1 MKLLRCHIENFGVLS
16 GFDYEFESGL
26 TVICRE
32 NGFGKSTL
40 AAFLKAMFYGL
51 PRTGA
56 RTAAN
61 NERKRYEPWQGGKYG
76 GFLEFSH
83 GDTSYRV
90 TRYFGKTAAKDSFEI
105 YDLTNRTKETAFS
118 EKLGEELFGLDAESF
133 ARSTF
138 VPQLAAR
145 ELEATSSIRAKLTNL
160 VDDTN
165 DMNNFDTAMAALR
178 AYRSERKAYRGS
190 NGEIDRLAE
199 ELRALED
206 ERFRAEGK
214 RPELESVLREIDAQ
228 NAQQAEKTAEL
239 ALVRADIQK
248 VAGQRERQLKKERLY
263 ELRAQVKQQDETMQA
278 LREKYPDGLPA
289 AEEIR
294 RQRENV
300 ISLRQL
306 EKRQGTLVLSMEDR
320 QVIEEGAPLF
330 FDRVRVADDLDRLE
344 AGQREL
350 AALSIGNRA
359 VMPEEETEQLEKY
372 TRIFHIGLPDD
383 VEISEKQQDC
393 RRIAELCAV
402 RDAKQAQKNEKKRPG
417 SAKIAILALG
427 ALLLL
432 AGIGCLVAEKLS
444 LGIAAVVLGALS
456 LAAALLWKKPLQ
468 AEDGADEEM
477 RQVGQLQDGVTA
489 FLLQFYPDT
498 SRPDEQLVQLRLDKD
513 AYLRLREK
521 ESRMTKERQAQ
532 QVRIDALTRELH
544 AILARYRLTDSEQT
558 LLQAIRALR
567 ERASQYERVQEHAE
581 RLEAERQEMARQT
594 QADTDELAVFFA
606 KYRLSGQADEQ
617 LLEQA
622 EQDAHAFDAAGTAS
636 KEAKT
641 RLADFL
647 RENAELS
654 EAASQEESLDM
665 AALQEKEA
673 QTQRELDAQEALL
686 RQLRQRRD
694 ALRREVERISEISDK
709 LEELNETRKALQKQC
724 ALADLTMD
732 YLTRAKDTLAN
743 SYVGRVEQGFVRYA
757 DALLG
762 EKIGHVMLD
771 RELRLFIDEQGAARD
786 AASFSA
792 GTVDGVMLCMRLA
805 LVDALFQKEQPFLL
819 LDDPFVNLDDEATC
833 RALSMLRELAKQR
846 QVVYL
851 TCNTARI

>member
-1 MKLLRCHIENFGVLS
+1 MRLLRCHIENFGVLS

-83 GDTSYRV
+83 GVTSYRV

-118 EKLGEELFGLDAESF
+118 EKFGEELFGLDAESF

-145 ELEATSSIRAKLTNL
+145 ELETTSSMRAKLTNL

-199 ELRALED
+199 EIRALEE

-248 VAGQRERQLKKERLY
+248 AAGQRERQLKKERLY

-330 FDRVRVADDLDRLE
+330 SDRVRVADDLDRLE

-350 AALSIGNRA
+350 AVLSIGDRA

-372 TRIFHIGLPDD
+372 TRIFHFRLPDD
-383 VEISEKQQDC
+383 AEISEKQQDC
-393 RRIAELCAV
+393 RRIAELRAV

-581 RLEAERQEMARQT
+581 RLEAERQEMARQA
-594 QADTDELAVFFA
+594 QAHTDELAAFFA
-606 KYRLSGQADEQ
+606 KYRLSGQTDEQ
-617 LLEQA
+617 LIEQA

-665 AALQEKEA
+665 AALQEKET
-673 QTQRELDAQEALL
+673 QTQRELAAQEDAL
-686 RQLRQRRD
+686 RQLRQKRD
-694 ALRREVERISEISDK
+694 ALRHEVEKIPA
-709 LEELNETRKALQKQC
+709 LEDELAELGETRSAMQKQC
-724 ALADLTMD
+724 ELADLTMD

-771 RELRLFIDEQGAARD
+771 RELHLFIDEQGAARD

-819 LDDPFVNLDDEATC
+819 LDDPFVNLDDEATR
-833 RALSMLRELAKQR
+833 RALSMLREIAKKR

>member
-1 MKLLRCHIENFGVLS
+1 MRLLRCHIENFGVLS

-248 VAGQRERQLKKERLY
+248 AAGQRERQLKQKQLE
-263 ELRAQVKQQDETMQA
+263 ELRAQAEKQDEMLRA

-294 RQRENV
+294 RQRENI
-300 ISLRQL
+300 ISRRQL
-306 EKRQGTLVLSMEDR
+306 EKRRQTLAVSEEER
-320 QVIEEGAPLF
+320 QVIEEGTSLF
-330 FDRVRVADDLDRLE
+330 SDRARVADDLNRLE
-344 AGQREL
+344 AGQQEL
-350 AALSIGNRA
+350 AALSIENRA
-359 VMPEEETEQLEKY
+359 AMPDDEAEQLKRYAKIFY
-372 TRIFHIGLPDD
+372 TGLPDD
-383 VEISEKQQDC
+383 AELSEKQQDC

-417 SAKIAILALG
+417 SAKIAILALA

-477 RQVGQLQDGVTA
+477 QQIEQLQAGVTA
-489 FLLQFYPDT
+489 FLMQFCPDA

-521 ESRMTKERQAQ
+521 ESRLAKERQEQ
-532 QVRIDALTRELH
+532 QVQIDALTAEIR
-544 AILARYRLTDSEQT
+544 AILSRYGLADSEQT
-558 LLQAIRALR
+558 LSQAIRALR
-567 ERASQYERVQEHAE
+567 ERASQYAHVQERAQQ
-581 RLEAERQEMARQT
+581 LDAERQDAERQA
-594 QADTDELAVFFA
+594 QAHTDELAAFFET
-606 KYRLSGQADEQ
+606 YRLSGKSEEQ
-617 LLEQA
+617 LLAQA
-622 EQDAHAFDAAGTAS
+622 EDDSRAFAAAMTAF
-636 KEAKT
+636 ETERA
-641 RLADFL
+641 RLADYL
-647 RENAELS
+647 QENAEI
-654 EAASQEESLDM
+654 AADDSQEQTLSM

-724 ALADLTMD
+724 ELADLTMD

-771 RELRLFIDEQGAARD
+771 RELHLFIDEQGAARD

-805 LVDALFQKEQPFLL
+805 LVDALFRKEQPFLL

>member
-330 FDRVRVADDLDRLE
+330 SDRVRVADDLDRLE

-647 RENAELS
+647 RENEELS

>member
-1 MKLLRCHIENFGVLS
+1 MRLLRCHIENFGVLS

-76 GFLEFSH
+76 GFLEFSNQ
-83 GDTSYRV
+83 GTSYRV
-90 TRYFGKTAAKDSFEI
+90 TRYFGKTAAKDTFEL
-105 YDLTNRTKETAFS
+105 YDLTNRTKNSAFS
-118 EKLGEELFGLDAESF
+118 ERLGEELFGLDAESF

-145 ELEATSSIRAKLTNL
+145 ELEATSSMRAKLTNL

-228 NAQQAEKTAEL
+228 NAQKAEKTAEL

-248 VAGQRERQLKKERLY
+248 AAGQRERQLKKERLY

-320 QVIEEGAPLF
+320 QVIEEGTSLF
-330 FDRVRVADDLDRLE
+330 SDRARVADDLERLE
-344 AGQREL
+344 NGQREL
-350 AALSIGNRA
+350 AALSFGNRA
-359 VMPEEETEQLEKY
+359 VMPEEETEQLKKY
-372 TRIFHIGLPDD
+372 TRTFHLRLPDD
-383 VEISEKQQDC
+383 AELSEKQQDC

-402 RDAKQAQKNEKKRPG
+402 RDAKQAQKNEKKQPG

-427 ALLLL
+427 APLLL

-468 AEDGADEEM
+468 AEDGADEAA
-477 RQVGQLQDGVTA
+477 RQIRQLQDGVAA
-489 FLLQFYPDT
+489 FLLQFYPDA

-521 ESRMTKERQAQ
+521 ESRLAKERQAQ
-532 QVRIDALTRELH
+532 QVQIDALSAEIR
-544 AILARYRLTDSEQT
+544 AILSRYGLADSA
-558 LLQAIRALR
+558 QALSQAVRALR
-567 ERASQYERVQEHAE
+567 ERASQYEWVQEHAE
-581 RLEAERQEMARQT
+581 RLEAERQDAARQA
-594 QADTDELAVFFA
+594 QADTDELAAFFM

-636 KEAKT
+636 NKAKE

-665 AALQEKEA
+665 AALQEKET
-673 QTQRELDAQEALL
+673 QTQLELAAQEDAL

-694 ALRREVERISEISDK
+694 SLRREIEK
-709 LEELNETRKALQKQC
+709 LPALEDELAELDETRKALQKQC
-724 ALADLTMD
+724 ELADLTMD

-762 EKIGHVMLD
+762 EKIGHVMLY

-792 GTVDGVMLCMRLA
+792 GTLDGMMLCMRLA
-805 LVDALFQKEQPFLL
+805 LVDALFRKEQPFLL

>member
-1 MKLLRCHIENFGVLS
+1 MRLLRCHIEKFGVLS

-56 RTAAN
+56 RKASD

-76 GFLEFSH
+76 GFLEFFNQ
-83 GDTSYRV
+83 GTSYRV
-90 TRYFGKTAAKDSFEI
+90 TRYFGKTAAKDTFEL
-105 YDLTNRTKETAFS
+105 YDLTNRTKNSAFS
-118 EKLGEELFGLDAESF
+118 ERLGEELFGLDAESF

-248 VAGQRERQLKKERLY
+248 AAGQRERQLKKERLY

-330 FDRVRVADDLDRLE
+330 SDRVRVAVDLDRLE
-344 AGQREL
+344 AGQQEL
-350 AALSIGNRA
+350 AALSIENRA
-359 VMPEEETEQLEKY
+359 AMPDDEAEQLKRY
-372 TRIFHIGLPDD
+372 TKIFHIGLPDD
-383 VEISEKQQDC
+383 AELSEKQQDC

-402 RDAKQAQKNEKKRPG
+402 RDPTLGHNTDQPRPG

-477 RQVGQLQDGVTA
+477 QQIEQLQAGVTA
-489 FLLQFYPDT
+489 FLMQFCPDA

-581 RLEAERQEMARQT
+581 RLEAERQEMARQA
-594 QADTDELAVFFA
+594 QAHTDELAAFFA
-606 KYRLSGQADEQ
+606 KYRLSGQTDEQ
-617 LLEQA
+617 LIEQA

-665 AALQEKEA
+665 AALQEKET
-673 QTQRELDAQEALL
+673 QTQRELAAQEDAL
-686 RQLRQRRD
+686 RQLRQKRD
-694 ALRREVERISEISDK
+694 ALRHEVEKIPA
-709 LEELNETRKALQKQC
+709 LEDELAELGETRSAMQKQC
-724 ALADLTMD
+724 ELADLTMD

-771 RELRLFIDEQGAARD
+771 RELHLFIDEQGAARD

-819 LDDPFVNLDDEATC
+819 LDDPFVNLDDEATR
-833 RALSMLRELAKQR
+833 RALLLLREIAKTR

>member
-1 MKLLRCHIENFGVLS
+1 MRLLRCHIEKFGVLS

-56 RTAAN
+56 RKASD

-76 GFLEFSH
+76 GFLEFFNQ
-83 GDTSYRV
+83 GTSYRV
-90 TRYFGKTAAKDSFEI
+90 TRYFGKTAAKDTFEL
-105 YDLTNRTKETAFS
+105 YDLTNRTKNSAFS
-118 EKLGEELFGLDAESF
+118 ERLGEELFGLDAESF

-199 ELRALED
+199 EICALEE

-248 VAGQRERQLKKERLY
+248 AAGQRERQLKKERLY

-330 FDRVRVADDLDRLE
+330 SDRVRVAVDLDRLE
-344 AGQREL
+344 AGQQEL
-350 AALSIGNRA
+350 AALSIENRA
-359 VMPEEETEQLEKY
+359 AMPDDEAEQLKKY
-372 TRIFHIGLPDD
+372 TKIFHTGLPDGA
-383 VEISEKQQDC
+383 ELSEKQQAC

-417 SAKIAILALG
+417 SAKIAIQALG

-477 RQVGQLQDGVTA
+477 QQIEQLQAGVTA
-489 FLLQFYPDT
+489 FLMQFCPDA

-581 RLEAERQEMARQT
+581 RLEAERQEMARQA
-594 QADTDELAVFFA
+594 QAHTDELAAFFA
-606 KYRLSGQADEQ
+606 KYRLSGQTDEQ
-617 LLEQA
+617 LIEQA

-665 AALQEKEA
+665 AALQEKET
-673 QTQRELDAQEALL
+673 QTQRELAAQEDAL
-686 RQLRQRRD
+686 RQLRQKRD
-694 ALRREVERISEISDK
+694 ALRHEVEKIPA
-709 LEELNETRKALQKQC
+709 LEDELAELGETRSAMQKQC
-724 ALADLTMD
+724 ELADLTMD

-771 RELRLFIDEQGAARD
+771 RELHLFIDEQGAARD

-819 LDDPFVNLDDEATC
+819 LDDPFVNLDDEATR
-833 RALSMLRELAKQR
+833 RALSMLREIAKKR

>member
-1 MKLLRCHIENFGVLS
+1 MRLLRCHIENFGVLS

-145 ELEATSSIRAKLTNL
+145 ELEATSSMRAKLTNL

-248 VAGQRERQLKKERLY
+248 AAGQRERQLKKERLY

-289 AEEIR
+289 TEEIR

-330 FDRVRVADDLDRLE
+330 SDRVRVADDLDRLE

-372 TRIFHIGLPDD
+372 TRIFHFRLPDD
-383 VEISEKQQDC
+383 AEISEKQQDC

-489 FLLQFYPDT
+489 FLLQFYPDA

-532 QVRIDALTRELH
+532 QTRIDALTRELH

-665 AALQEKEA
+665 AALQEKET
-673 QTQRELDAQEALL
+673 QTQLELAAQEDAL

-694 ALRREVERISEISDK
+694 SLRREIEK
-709 LEELNETRKALQKQC
+709 LPALEDELAELDETRKALQKQC
-724 ALADLTMD
+724 ELADLTMD
-732 YLTRAKDTLAN
+732 YLTRAKDALAN
-743 SYVGRVEQGFVRYA
+743 GYVGHVEQGFVRYA

-792 GTVDGVMLCMRLA
+792 GTLDGMMLCMRLA

>member
-1 MKLLRCHIENFGVLS
+1 MRLLRCHIENFGVLS

-83 GDTSYRV
+83 GVTSYRV

-118 EKLGEELFGLDAESF
+118 ERLGEELFGLDAESF

-248 VAGQRERQLKKERLY
+248 AAGQRERQLKKERLY

-330 FDRVRVADDLDRLE
+330 SDRVRVAVDLDRLE
-344 AGQREL
+344 AGQQEL
-350 AALSIGNRA
+350 AALSIENRA
-359 VMPEEETEQLEKY
+359 AMPDDEAEQLKKY
-372 TRIFHIGLPDD
+372 TKIFHTGLPDGA
-383 VEISEKQQDC
+383 ELSEKQQAC

-417 SAKIAILALG
+417 SAKIAIQALG

-477 RQVGQLQDGVTA
+477 QQIEQLQAGVTA
-489 FLLQFYPDT
+489 FLMQFCPDA

-581 RLEAERQEMARQT
+581 RLEAERQEMARQA
-594 QADTDELAVFFA
+594 QAHTDELAAFFA
-606 KYRLSGQADEQ
+606 KYRLSGQTDEQ
-617 LLEQA
+617 LIEQA
-622 EQDAHAFDAAGTAS
+622 EQDAHAFDAAGSAS

-665 AALQEKEA
+665 AALQEKET
-673 QTQRELDAQEALL
+673 QTQRELAAQEDAL
-686 RQLRQRRD
+686 RQLRQKRD
-694 ALRREVERISEISDK
+694 ALRHEVEKIPA
-709 LEELNETRKALQKQC
+709 LEDELAELGETRSAMQKQC
-724 ALADLTMD
+724 ELADLTMD

-771 RELRLFIDEQGAARD
+771 RELHLFIDEQGAARD

-819 LDDPFVNLDDEATC
+819 LDDPFVNLDDEATR
-833 RALSMLRELAKQR
+833 RALSMLREIAKKR

>member
-1 MKLLRCHIENFGVLS
+1 MRLLRCHIENFGVLS

-248 VAGQRERQLKKERLY
+248 AAGQRERQLKKERLY

-330 FDRVRVADDLDRLE
+330 SDRARVADDLERLE

-372 TRIFHIGLPDD
+372 TREFHLRLPDD
-383 VEISEKQQDC
+383 AELSEKQQDC

-417 SAKIAILALG
+417 SAKIAILALA

-665 AALQEKEA
+665 AALQEKETQA
-673 QTQRELDAQEALL
+673 QLELAAQEDAL

-724 ALADLTMD
+724 ELADLTMD

-771 RELRLFIDEQGAARD
+771 RELHLFIDEQGAARD

-805 LVDALFQKEQPFLL
+805 LVDALFRKEQPFLL

>member
-1 MKLLRCHIENFGVLS
+1 MRLLRCHIENFGVLS

-248 VAGQRERQLKKERLY
+248 AAGQRERQLKKERLY
-263 ELRAQVKQQDETMQA
+263 ELRAQVKQQGETMQA

-300 ISLRQL
+300 ILLRQL

-320 QVIEEGAPLF
+320 QVIEEGTPLF
-330 FDRVRVADDLDRLE
+330 SDRVRVADDLDRLE

-383 VEISEKQQDC
+383 AELSEKQQDC

-477 RQVGQLQDGVTA
+477 QQIEQLQAGVTA

-521 ESRMTKERQAQ
+521 ESRMTKERQEQ
-532 QVRIDALTRELH
+532 QVQIDALTAEIR
-544 AILARYRLTDSEQT
+544 AILSRYGLADSA
-558 LLQAIRALR
+558 QALSQAVRALR
-567 ERASQYERVQEHAE
+567 ERASQYAHVQERAQQ
-581 RLEAERQEMARQT
+581 LDAERQDAERQA
-594 QADTDELAVFFA
+594 QADTDELAAFFM

-617 LLEQA
+617 LIEQA

-665 AALQEKEA
+665 AALQEKETL
-673 QTQRELDAQEALL
+673 TQRELAAQEDAL

-694 ALRREVERISEISDK
+694 SLRREIEK
-709 LEELNETRKALQKQC
+709 LPALEDELAELDETRKALQKQC
-724 ALADLTMD
+724 ELADLTMD

-851 TCNTARI
+851 TCNTART

>member
-1 MKLLRCHIENFGVLS
+1 MRLLRCHIENFGVLS

-83 GDTSYRV
+83 GVTSYRV

-248 VAGQRERQLKKERLY
+248 AAGQRERQLKKERLY

-320 QVIEEGAPLF
+320 QVIEEGTPLF
-330 FDRVRVADDLDRLE
+330 SDRVRVADDLDRLE

-350 AALSIGNRA
+350 AVLSIGDRA

-372 TRIFHIGLPDD
+372 TRIFHFRLPDD
-383 VEISEKQQDC
+383 AEISEKQQDC
-393 RRIAELCAV
+393 RRIAELRAV
-402 RDAKQAQKNEKKRPG
+402 REERQAQKKRPA
-417 SAKIAILALG
+417 SAKSVFLILG

-432 AGIGCLVAEKLS
+432 AGIGCLAAEKLL
-444 LGIAAVVLGALS
+444 LGIAAIVLGMLN
-456 LAAALLWKKPLQ
+456 LAAALLWRKPSG
-468 AEDGADEEM
+468 GADEEV
-477 RQVGQLQDGVTA
+477 RQIGQLQDGVAA
-489 FLLQFYPDT
+489 FLLQFYPDA
-498 SRPDEQLVQLRLDKD
+498 SRPDEQLVQLRLEKD

-521 ESRMTKERQAQ
+521 ESRMTKERQEQ
-532 QVRIDALTRELH
+532 QTRIDALTAEVR
-544 AILARYRLTDSEQT
+544 AILTRYGLADSEQT
-558 LLQAIRALR
+558 LSQAIRALR

-581 RLEAERQEMARQT
+581 RLEAERQDAERQA
-594 QADTDELAVFFA
+594 QAHTDELAAFFET
-606 KYRLSGQADEQ
+606 YRLSGKSEEQ
-617 LLEQA
+617 LLAQA
-622 EQDAHAFDAAGTAS
+622 EDDSRAFAAAMMAFETERA
-636 KEAKT
+636 
-641 RLADFL
+641 RLADYL
-647 RENAELS
+647 QENAEI
-654 EAASQEESLDM
+654 AADDSQEQTLSM

-673 QTQRELDAQEALL
+673 QTQRELDAQEDAL

-694 ALRREVERISEISDK
+694 SLRREIEK
-709 LEELNETRKALQKQC
+709 LPALEDELAELDETRKALQKQC
-724 ALADLTMD
+724 ELADLTMD

-771 RELRLFIDEQGAARD
+771 RELHLFIDEQGAARD

-805 LVDALFQKEQPFLL
+805 LVDALFRKEQPFLL
-819 LDDPFVNLDDEATC
+819 LDDPFVNLDDEATR
-833 RALSMLRELAKQR
+833 RALLLLREIAKTR

>member
-1 MKLLRCHIENFGVLS
+1 MRLLRCHIENFGVLS

-145 ELEATSSIRAKLTNL
+145 ELEATSSMRAKLTNL

-248 VAGQRERQLKKERLY
+248 AAGQRERQLKKERLY

-330 FDRVRVADDLDRLE
+330 SDRARVADDLERLE

-372 TRIFHIGLPDD
+372 TREFHLRLPDD
-383 VEISEKQQDC
+383 AEISEKQQDC

-417 SAKIAILALG
+417 SAKIAILALA

-665 AALQEKEA
+665 AALQEKET

-694 ALRREVERISEISDK
+694 ALRREVEKIPA
-709 LEELNETRKALQKQC
+709 LEDELAELGETRSALQKQC
-724 ALADLTMD
+724 ELADLTMD

-771 RELRLFIDEQGAARD
+771 RELHLFIDEQGAARD

-792 GTVDGVMLCMRLA
+792 GTVDGVMLCIRLA
-805 LVDALFQKEQPFLL
+805 LVDALFRKEQPFLL

>member
-1 MKLLRCHIENFGVLS
+1 MRLLRCHIENFGVLS
-16 GFDYEFESGL
+16 EFDYEFESGL

-56 RTAAN
+56 RKASD

-76 GFLEFSH
+76 GFLEFSNQ
-83 GDTSYRV
+83 GTSYRV
-90 TRYFGKTAAKDSFEI
+90 TRYFGKTAAKDTFEL
-105 YDLTNRTKETAFS
+105 YDLTNRTKNSAFS
-118 EKLGEELFGLDAESF
+118 ERLGEELFGLDAESF

-145 ELEATSSIRAKLTNL
+145 ELEATSSMRAKLTNL

-248 VAGQRERQLKKERLY
+248 AAGQRERQLKKERLY

-320 QVIEEGAPLF
+320 QVIEESAPLF
-330 FDRVRVADDLDRLE
+330 SDRVRVADDLDRLE

-372 TRIFHIGLPDD
+372 TRKFHLRLPDD
-383 VEISEKQQDC
+383 AEISEKQQDC
-393 RRIAELCAV
+393 RRIAELRAV
-402 RDAKQAQKNEKKRPG
+402 RDAKQTQKNEKKRPG

-489 FLLQFYPDT
+489 FLLQFYPDA

-532 QVRIDALTRELH
+532 QTRIDALTRELH

-581 RLEAERQEMARQT
+581 RLVAERQEMARQT

-665 AALQEKEA
+665 AALQEKET
-673 QTQRELDAQEALL
+673 QTQLELAAQEDAL

-694 ALRREVERISEISDK
+694 SLRREIEK
-709 LEELNETRKALQKQC
+709 LPALEDELAELDGTRKALQKQC

>member
-1 MKLLRCHIENFGVLS
+1 MRLLRCHIENFGVLS

-76 GFLEFSH
+76 GFLEFSNQ
-83 GDTSYRV
+83 GTSYRV

-248 VAGQRERQLKKERLY
+248 AAGQRERQLKKERLY

-330 FDRVRVADDLDRLE
+330 SDRVRVADDLDRLE

-359 VMPEEETEQLEKY
+359 VMPEEETEQLEEY

-383 VEISEKQQDC
+383 AEISEKQQDC

-636 KEAKT
+636 NKAKE

-665 AALQEKEA
+665 AALQEKET
-673 QTQRELDAQEALL
+673 QTQRELAAQEDAL
-686 RQLRQRRD
+686 RQLRQKRD
-694 ALRREVERISEISDK
+694 ALRHEVEKIPA
-709 LEELNETRKALQKQC
+709 LEDELAELGETRSAMQKQC
-724 ALADLTMD
+724 ELADLTMD

-771 RELRLFIDEQGAARD
+771 RELHLFIDEQGAARD

-805 LVDALFQKEQPFLL
+805 LVDALFRKEQPFLL
-819 LDDPFVNLDDEATC
+819 LDDPFVNLDDEATR
-833 RALSMLRELAKQR
+833 RALLLLREIAKKR

>member
-1 MKLLRCHIENFGVLS
+1 MRLLRCHIEKFGVLS

-56 RTAAN
+56 RKASD

-76 GFLEFSH
+76 GFLEFFNQ
-83 GDTSYRV
+83 GTSYRV
-90 TRYFGKTAAKDSFEI
+90 TRYFGKTAAKDTFEL
-105 YDLTNRTKETAFS
+105 YDLTNRTKNSAFS
-118 EKLGEELFGLDAESF
+118 ERLGEELFGLDAESF

-199 ELRALED
+199 EICALEE

-248 VAGQRERQLKKERLY
+248 AAGQRERQLKKERLY

-330 FDRVRVADDLDRLE
+330 SDRVRVADDLDRLE

-350 AALSIGNRA
+350 AALSIENRA
-359 VMPEEETEQLEKY
+359 AMPDDEAEQLKKY
-372 TRIFHIGLPDD
+372 TKIFHTGLPDGA
-383 VEISEKQQDC
+383 ELSEKQQAC

-417 SAKIAILALG
+417 SAKIAIQALG

-477 RQVGQLQDGVTA
+477 QQIEQLQAGVTA
-489 FLLQFYPDT
+489 FLMQFCPDA

-581 RLEAERQEMARQT
+581 RLEAERQEMARQA
-594 QADTDELAVFFA
+594 QAHTDELAAFFA
-606 KYRLSGQADEQ
+606 KYRLSGQTDEQ
-617 LLEQA
+617 LIEQA

-665 AALQEKEA
+665 AALQEKET
-673 QTQRELDAQEALL
+673 QTQRELAAQEDAL
-686 RQLRQRRD
+686 RQLRQKRD
-694 ALRREVERISEISDK
+694 ALRHEVEKIPA
-709 LEELNETRKALQKQC
+709 LEDELAELGETRSAMQKQC
-724 ALADLTMD
+724 ELADLTMD

-771 RELRLFIDEQGAARD
+771 RELHLFIDEQGAARD

-819 LDDPFVNLDDEATC
+819 LDDPFVNLDDEATR
-833 RALSMLRELAKQR
+833 RALSMLREIAKKR

>member
-1 MKLLRCHIENFGVLS
+1 MRLLRCHIEKFGVLS

-56 RTAAN
+56 RKASD

-76 GFLEFSH
+76 GFLEFFNQ
-83 GDTSYRV
+83 GTSYRV
-90 TRYFGKTAAKDSFEI
+90 TRYFGKTAAKDTFEL
-105 YDLTNRTKETAFS
+105 YDLTNRTKNSAFS
-118 EKLGEELFGLDAESF
+118 ERLGEELFGLDAESF

-199 ELRALED
+199 EICALEE

-248 VAGQRERQLKKERLY
+248 AAGQRERQLKKERLY

-330 FDRVRVADDLDRLE
+330 SDRVRVAVDLDRLE
-344 AGQREL
+344 AGQQEL
-350 AALSIGNRA
+350 AALSIENRA
-359 VMPEEETEQLEKY
+359 AMPDDEAEQLKKY
-372 TRIFHIGLPDD
+372 TKIFHTGLPDGA
-383 VEISEKQQDC
+383 ELSEKQQAC

-417 SAKIAILALG
+417 SAKIAIQALG

-477 RQVGQLQDGVTA
+477 QQIEQLQAGVTA
-489 FLLQFYPDT
+489 FLMQFCPDA

-581 RLEAERQEMARQT
+581 RLEAERQEMARQA
-594 QADTDELAVFFA
+594 QAHTDELAAFFA
-606 KYRLSGQADEQ
+606 KYRLSGQTDEQ
-617 LLEQA
+617 LIEQA

-665 AALQEKEA
+665 AALQEKET
-673 QTQRELDAQEALL
+673 QTQRELAAQEDAL
-686 RQLRQRRD
+686 RQLRQKRD
-694 ALRREVERISEISDK
+694 ALRHEVEKIPA
-709 LEELNETRKALQKQC
+709 LEDELAELGETRKALQKQC
-724 ALADLTMD
+724 ELADLTMD

-819 LDDPFVNLDDEATC
+819 LDDPFVNLDDEATR
-833 RALSMLRELAKQR
+833 RALLLLREIAKTR

>member
-1 MKLLRCHIENFGVLS
+1 MRLLRCHIENFGVLS

-76 GFLEFSH
+76 GFLEFSNQ
-83 GDTSYRV
+83 GTSYRV
-90 TRYFGKTAAKDSFEI
+90 TRYFGKTAAKDTFEL
-105 YDLTNRTKETAFS
+105 YDLTNRTKNSAFS
-118 EKLGEELFGLDAESF
+118 ERLGEELFGLDAESF

-248 VAGQRERQLKKERLY
+248 AAGQRERQLKKERLY

-330 FDRVRVADDLDRLE
+330 SDRVRVADDLNRLE

-372 TRIFHIGLPDD
+372 TRIFRFRLPDD
-383 VEISEKQQDC
+383 AEISEKQQDC
-393 RRIAELCAV
+393 RRIAELRAV

-456 LAAALLWKKPLQ
+456 LYAALLWKKPLQ

-477 RQVGQLQDGVTA
+477 RQIGQLQDGVTA
-489 FLLQFYPDT
+489 FLLQFYPDA

-521 ESRMTKERQAQ
+521 EERLAKERQAQ
-532 QVRIDALTRELH
+532 QVQIDALTAEIR
-544 AILARYRLTDSEQT
+544 AILSRYGLANSA
-558 LLQAIRALR
+558 QALSQAVRALR
-567 ERASQYERVQEHAE
+567 ERASQYAHVQERAQQ
-581 RLEAERQEMARQT
+581 LDAERQDAERQA
-594 QADTDELAVFFA
+594 QAHTDELAAFFA
-606 KYRLSGQADEQ
+606 KYRLSGQTDEQ
-617 LLEQA
+617 LIEQA
-622 EQDAHAFDAAGTAS
+622 EQDAHAFDVAGTAS

-665 AALQEKEA
+665 AALQEKET
-673 QTQRELDAQEALL
+673 QTQRELAAQEELL

-724 ALADLTMD
+724 ELADLTMD

-771 RELRLFIDEQGAARD
+771 RELHLFIDEQGAARD

-805 LVDALFQKEQPFLL
+805 LVDALFRKEQPFLL

>member
-248 VAGQRERQLKKERLY
+248 AAGQRERQLKKERLY

-320 QVIEEGAPLF
+320 QVIEEGTPLF
-330 FDRVRVADDLDRLE
+330 SDRVRVADDLDRLE

-383 VEISEKQQDC
+383 AELSEKQQDC
-393 RRIAELCAV
+393 RRIAELRAV
-402 RDAKQAQKNEKKRPG
+402 REERQAQKKRPA
-417 SAKIAILALG
+417 SAKSVLLILG

-456 LAAALLWKKPLQ
+456 LAAVLLWRKTSQ
-468 AEDGADEEM
+468 AADGADEAA
-477 RQVGQLQDGVTA
+477 RQIRQLQDGVAA
-489 FLLQFYPDT
+489 FLLQFYPDA

-521 ESRMTKERQAQ
+521 ESRLAKERQEQ
-532 QVRIDALTRELH
+532 QVQIDALTAEIR
-544 AILARYRLTDSEQT
+544 AILSRYGLADSA
-558 LLQAIRALR
+558 QALSQAVRALR
-567 ERASQYERVQEHAE
+567 ERASQYAHVQERAQQ
-581 RLEAERQEMARQT
+581 LDAERQDAERQA
-594 QADTDELAVFFA
+594 QAHTDELAAFFET
-606 KYRLSGQADEQ
+606 YRLSGKSEEQ
-617 LLEQA
+617 LLAQA
-622 EQDAHAFDAAGTAS
+622 EDDSRAFAAAMTAF
-636 KEAKT
+636 ETERA
-641 RLADFL
+641 RLADYL
-647 RENAELS
+647 QENAEI
-654 EAASQEESLDM
+654 AADDSQEQTLSM
-665 AALQEKEA
+665 AALQEKET
-673 QTQRELDAQEALL
+673 QTQLELAAQEAFL

-724 ALADLTMD
+724 ELADLTMD

-771 RELRLFIDEQGAARD
+771 RELHLFIDEQGAARD

-805 LVDALFQKEQPFLL
+805 LVDALFRKEQPFLL

>member
-83 GDTSYRV
+83 GVTSYRV

-118 EKLGEELFGLDAESF
+118 EKFGEELFGLDAESF

-145 ELEATSSIRAKLTNL
+145 ELEATSSMRAKLTNL

-248 VAGQRERQLKKERLY
+248 AAGQRERQLKKERLY

-330 FDRVRVADDLDRLE
+330 SDRVRVADDLDRLE

-359 VMPEEETEQLEKY
+359 VMPEEETEQLEEY

-383 VEISEKQQDC
+383 AEISEKQQDC

-636 KEAKT
+636 NKAKE

-665 AALQEKEA
+665 AALQEKET
-673 QTQRELDAQEALL
+673 QTQRELAAQEDAL
-686 RQLRQRRD
+686 RQLRQKRD
-694 ALRREVERISEISDK
+694 ALRHEVEKIPA
-709 LEELNETRKALQKQC
+709 LEDELAELGETRSAMQKQC
-724 ALADLTMD
+724 ELADLTMD

-743 SYVGRVEQGFVRYA
+743 SYVGHVEQGFVRYA

-805 LVDALFQKEQPFLL
+805 LVDALFRKEQPFLL
-819 LDDPFVNLDDEATC
+819 LDDPFVNLDDEATR
-833 RALSMLRELAKQR
+833 RALLLLREIAKKR

>member
-1 MKLLRCHIENFGVLS
+1 MRLLRCHIENFGVLS

-76 GFLEFSH
+76 GFLEFSNQ
-83 GDTSYRV
+83 GTSYRV
-90 TRYFGKTAAKDSFEI
+90 TRYFGKTAAKDLFEI

-145 ELEATSSIRAKLTNL
+145 ELEATSSMRAKLTNL

-190 NGEIDRLAE
+190 NGEIDRLTE
-199 ELRALED
+199 EIRTLEN

-228 NAQQAEKTAEL
+228 NAQQTEKTAEL

-248 VAGQRERQLKKERLY
+248 AAGQRERQLKKERLY

-330 FDRVRVADDLDRLE
+330 SDRVRVADDLDRLE

-372 TRIFHIGLPDD
+372 TRIFHFRLPDD
-383 VEISEKQQDC
+383 AELSEKQQDC

-402 RDAKQAQKNEKKRPG
+402 RDAKQAQKNEKKRP
-417 SAKIAILALG
+417 AILALG

-477 RQVGQLQDGVTA
+477 RQIGQLQDGVTA
-489 FLLQFYPDT
+489 FLLQFYPDA

-521 ESRMTKERQAQ
+521 EEHLAKERQEQ
-532 QVRIDALTRELH
+532 QVQIDALTAEIR
-544 AILARYRLTDSEQT
+544 AILTRYGLADSEQT
-558 LLQAIRALR
+558 LSQAIRALR
-567 ERASQYERVQEHAE
+567 ERASQYAHVQERAQQLDAE
-581 RLEAERQEMARQT
+581 QQDAERQA
-594 QADTDELAVFFA
+594 QAHTDELAAFFET
-606 KYRLSGQADEQ
+606 YRLSGKSEEQ
-617 LLEQA
+617 LLAQA
-622 EQDAHAFDAAGTAS
+622 EDDSRAFAAAMTAF
-636 KEAKT
+636 ETERA
-641 RLADFL
+641 RLADYL
-647 RENAELS
+647 QENAELS

-665 AALQEKEA
+665 AALQEKET
-673 QTQRELDAQEALL
+673 QTQLELAAQEDAL

-694 ALRREVERISEISDK
+694 SLRREIEK
-709 LEELNETRKALQKQC
+709 LPALEDELAELDETRKALQKQC
-724 ALADLTMD
+724 ELADLTMD

-771 RELRLFIDEQGAARD
+771 REIHLFIDEQGAARD

>member
-1 MKLLRCHIENFGVLS
+1 MRLLRCHIEKFGVLS

-56 RTAAN
+56 RKASD

-76 GFLEFSH
+76 GFLEFFNQ
-83 GDTSYRV
+83 GTSYRV
-90 TRYFGKTAAKDSFEI
+90 TRYFGKTAAKDTFEL
-105 YDLTNRTKETAFS
+105 YDLTNRTKNSAFS
-118 EKLGEELFGLDAESF
+118 ERLGEELFGLDAESF

-199 ELRALED
+199 EICALEE

-248 VAGQRERQLKKERLY
+248 AAGQRERQLKKERLY

-330 FDRVRVADDLDRLE
+330 SDRVRVAVDLDRLE
-344 AGQREL
+344 AGQQEL
-350 AALSIGNRA
+350 AALSIENRA
-359 VMPEEETEQLEKY
+359 AMPDDEAEQLKKY
-372 TRIFHIGLPDD
+372 TKIFHTGLPDGA
-383 VEISEKQQDC
+383 ELSEKQQAC
-393 RRIAELCAV
+393 RRIAELRAV

-477 RQVGQLQDGVTA
+477 QQIEQLQAGVTA
-489 FLLQFYPDT
+489 FLMQFCPDA

-581 RLEAERQEMARQT
+581 RLEAERQEMARQA
-594 QADTDELAVFFA
+594 QAHTDELAAFFA
-606 KYRLSGQADEQ
+606 KYRLSGQTDEQ
-617 LLEQA
+617 LIEQA

-665 AALQEKEA
+665 AALQEKET
-673 QTQRELDAQEALL
+673 QTQRELAAQEDAL

-694 ALRREVERISEISDK
+694 SLRREIEK
-709 LEELNETRKALQKQC
+709 LPALEDELAELDETRKALQKQC
-724 ALADLTMD
+724 ELANLTMD

-771 RELRLFIDEQGAARD
+771 RELHLFIDEQGAARD

-819 LDDPFVNLDDEATC
+819 RDDPFVNLDDEATR
-833 RALSMLRELAKQR
+833 RALSMLREIAKKR

>member
-1 MKLLRCHIENFGVLS
+1 MRLLRCHIENFGVLS

-83 GDTSYRV
+83 GVTSYRV

-118 EKLGEELFGLDAESF
+118 ERLGEELFGLDAESF

-248 VAGQRERQLKKERLY
+248 AAGQRERQLKKERLY

-320 QVIEEGAPLF
+320 QVIEEGTPLF
-330 FDRVRVADDLDRLE
+330 SDRVRVADDLDRLE

-350 AALSIGNRA
+350 AVLSIGDRA

-372 TRIFHIGLPDD
+372 TRIFHFRLPDD
-383 VEISEKQQDC
+383 AEISEKQQDC
-393 RRIAELCAV
+393 RRIAELRAV
-402 RDAKQAQKNEKKRPG
+402 REERQAQKKRPA
-417 SAKIAILALG
+417 SAKSVFLILG

-432 AGIGCLVAEKLS
+432 AGIGCLAAEKLL
-444 LGIAAVVLGALS
+444 LGIAAIVLGMLN
-456 LAAALLWKKPLQ
+456 LAAALLWRKPSG
-468 AEDGADEEM
+468 GADEEV
-477 RQVGQLQDGVTA
+477 RQIGQLQDGVAA
-489 FLLQFYPDT
+489 FLLQFYPDA
-498 SRPDEQLVQLRLDKD
+498 SRPDEQLVQLRLEKD

-521 ESRMTKERQAQ
+521 ESRMTKERQEQ
-532 QVRIDALTRELH
+532 QTRIDALTAEVR
-544 AILARYRLTDSEQT
+544 AILTRYGLADSEQT
-558 LLQAIRALR
+558 LSQAIRALR

-581 RLEAERQEMARQT
+581 RLEAERQDAERQA
-594 QADTDELAVFFA
+594 QAHTDELAAFFET
-606 KYRLSGQADEQ
+606 YRLSGKSEEQ
-617 LLEQA
+617 LLAQA
-622 EQDAHAFDAAGTAS
+622 EDDSRAFAAAMMAFETERA
-636 KEAKT
+636 
-641 RLADFL
+641 RLADYL
-647 RENAELS
+647 QENAEI
-654 EAASQEESLDM
+654 AADDSQEQTLSM

-673 QTQRELDAQEALL
+673 QTQRELDAQEDAL

-694 ALRREVERISEISDK
+694 SLRREIEK
-709 LEELNETRKALQKQC
+709 LPALEDELAELDETRKALQKQC
-724 ALADLTMD
+724 ELADLTMD

-771 RELRLFIDEQGAARD
+771 RELHLFIDEQGAARD

-805 LVDALFQKEQPFLL
+805 LVDALFRKEQPFLL
-819 LDDPFVNLDDEATC
+819 LDDPFVNLDDEATR
-833 RALSMLRELAKQR
+833 RALLLLREIAKKR

>member
-1 MKLLRCHIENFGVLS
+1 MRLLRCHIEKFGVLS

-56 RTAAN
+56 RKASD

-76 GFLEFSH
+76 GFLEFFNQ
-83 GDTSYRV
+83 GTSYRV
-90 TRYFGKTAAKDSFEI
+90 TRYFGKTAAKDTFEL
-105 YDLTNRTKETAFS
+105 YDLTNRTKNSAFS
-118 EKLGEELFGLDAESF
+118 ERLGEELFGLDAESF

-199 ELRALED
+199 EICALEE

-248 VAGQRERQLKKERLY
+248 AAGQRERQLKKERLY

-330 FDRVRVADDLDRLE
+330 SDRVRVAVDLDRLE
-344 AGQREL
+344 AGQQEL
-350 AALSIGNRA
+350 AALSIENRA
-359 VMPEEETEQLEKY
+359 AMPDDEAEQLKKY
-372 TRIFHIGLPDD
+372 TKIFHTGLPDGA
-383 VEISEKQQDC
+383 ELSEKQQAC
-393 RRIAELCAV
+393 RRIAELRAV

-477 RQVGQLQDGVTA
+477 QQIEQLQAGVTA
-489 FLLQFYPDT
+489 FLMQFCPDA

-581 RLEAERQEMARQT
+581 RLEAERQEMARQA
-594 QADTDELAVFFA
+594 QAHTDELAAFFA
-606 KYRLSGQADEQ
+606 KYRLSGQTDEQ
-617 LLEQA
+617 LIEQA

-665 AALQEKEA
+665 AALQEKET
-673 QTQRELDAQEALL
+673 QTQRELAAQEDAL

-694 ALRREVERISEISDK
+694 SLRREIEK
-709 LEELNETRKALQKQC
+709 LPALEDELAELDETRKALQKQC
-724 ALADLTMD
+724 ELANLTMD

-771 RELRLFIDEQGAARD
+771 RDLHLFIDEQGAARD

>member
-1 MKLLRCHIENFGVLS
+1 MRLLRCHIENFGVLS

-83 GDTSYRV
+83 GVTSYRV

-248 VAGQRERQLKKERLY
+248 AAGQRERQLKKERLY

-320 QVIEEGAPLF
+320 QVIEEGTPLF
-330 FDRVRVADDLDRLE
+330 SDRVRVADDLDRLE

-350 AALSIGNRA
+350 AVLSIGDRA

-372 TRIFHIGLPDD
+372 TRIFHFRLPDD
-383 VEISEKQQDC
+383 AEISEKQQDC
-393 RRIAELCAV
+393 RRIAELRAV
-402 RDAKQAQKNEKKRPG
+402 REERQAQKKRPA
-417 SAKIAILALG
+417 SAKSVFLILG

-432 AGIGCLVAEKLS
+432 AGIGCLAAEKLL
-444 LGIAAVVLGALS
+444 LGIAAIVLGMLN
-456 LAAALLWKKPLQ
+456 LAAALLWRKPSG
-468 AEDGADEEM
+468 GADEEV
-477 RQVGQLQDGVTA
+477 RQIGQLQDGVAA
-489 FLLQFYPDT
+489 FLLQFYPDA
-498 SRPDEQLVQLRLDKD
+498 SRPDEQLVQLRLEKD

-521 ESRMTKERQAQ
+521 ESRMTKERQEQ
-532 QVRIDALTRELH
+532 QTRIDALTAEVR
-544 AILARYRLTDSEQT
+544 AILTRYGLADSEQT
-558 LLQAIRALR
+558 LSQAIRALR

-581 RLEAERQEMARQT
+581 RLEAERQDAERQA
-594 QADTDELAVFFA
+594 QAHTDELAAFFET
-606 KYRLSGQADEQ
+606 YRLSGKSEEQ
-617 LLEQA
+617 LLAQA
-622 EQDAHAFDAAGTAS
+622 EDDSRAFAAAMMAFETERA
-636 KEAKT
+636 
-641 RLADFL
+641 RLADYL
-647 RENAELS
+647 QENAEI
-654 EAASQEESLDM
+654 AADDSQEQTLSM

-673 QTQRELDAQEALL
+673 QTQRELDAQEDAL

-694 ALRREVERISEISDK
+694 SLRREIEK
-709 LEELNETRKALQKQC
+709 LPALEDELAELDETRKALQKQC
-724 ALADLTMD
+724 ELADLTMD

-771 RELRLFIDEQGAARD
+771 RELHLFIDEQGAARD

-805 LVDALFQKEQPFLL
+805 LVDALFRKEQPFLL
-819 LDDPFVNLDDEATC
+819 LDDPFVNLDDEATR
-833 RALSMLRELAKQR
+833 RALLLLREIAKKR

>member
-1 MKLLRCHIENFGVLS
+1 MRLLRCHIENFGVLS
-16 GFDYEFESGL
+16 EFDYEFESGL

-83 GDTSYRV
+83 GVTSYRV

-118 EKLGEELFGLDAESF
+118 ERLGEELFGLDAESF

-248 VAGQRERQLKKERLY
+248 AAGQRERQLKKERLY

-330 FDRVRVADDLDRLE
+330 SDRVRVADDLDRLE

-372 TRIFHIGLPDD
+372 TRIFHFRLPDD
-383 VEISEKQQDC
+383 AEISEKQQDC
-393 RRIAELCAV
+393 RRIAELRAV
-402 RDAKQAQKNEKKRPG
+402 REERQAQKKRPA
-417 SAKIAILALG
+417 SAKSVFLILG

-432 AGIGCLVAEKLS
+432 AGIGCLAAEKLL
-444 LGIAAVVLGALS
+444 LGIAAIVLGMLN
-456 LAAALLWKKPLQ
+456 LAAALLWRKPSG
-468 AEDGADEEM
+468 GADEEV
-477 RQVGQLQDGVTA
+477 RQIGQLQDGVAA
-489 FLLQFYPDT
+489 FLLQFYPDA
-498 SRPDEQLVQLRLDKD
+498 SRPDEQLVQLRLEKD

-521 ESRMTKERQAQ
+521 ESRMTKERQEQ
-532 QVRIDALTRELH
+532 QTRIDALTAEVR
-544 AILARYRLTDSEQT
+544 AILTRYGLADSEQT
-558 LLQAIRALR
+558 LSQAIRALR

-581 RLEAERQEMARQT
+581 RLEAERQDAERQA
-594 QADTDELAVFFA
+594 QAHTDELAAFFET
-606 KYRLSGQADEQ
+606 YRLSGKSEEQ
-617 LLEQA
+617 LLAQA
-622 EQDAHAFDAAGTAS
+622 EDDSRAFAAAMMAFETERA
-636 KEAKT
+636 
-641 RLADFL
+641 RLADYL
-647 RENAELS
+647 QENAEI
-654 EAASQEESLDM
+654 AADDSQEQTLSM

-673 QTQRELDAQEALL
+673 QTQRELDAQEDAL

-694 ALRREVERISEISDK
+694 SLRREIEK
-709 LEELNETRKALQKQC
+709 LPALEDELAELDETRKALQKQC
-724 ALADLTMD
+724 ELADLTMD

-771 RELRLFIDEQGAARD
+771 RELHLFIDEQGAARD

-805 LVDALFQKEQPFLL
+805 LVDALFRKEQPFLL
-819 LDDPFVNLDDEATC
+819 LDDPFVNLDDEATR
-833 RALSMLRELAKQR
+833 RALLLLREIAKKR

>member
-1 MKLLRCHIENFGVLS
+1 MRLLRCHIEKFGVLS

-56 RTAAN
+56 RKASD

-76 GFLEFSH
+76 GFLEFFNQ
-83 GDTSYRV
+83 GTSYRV
-90 TRYFGKTAAKDSFEI
+90 TRYFGKTAAKDTFEL
-105 YDLTNRTKETAFS
+105 YDLTNRTKNSAFS
-118 EKLGEELFGLDAESF
+118 ERLGEELFGLDAESF

-199 ELRALED
+199 EICALEE

-248 VAGQRERQLKKERLY
+248 AAGQRERQLKKERLY

-330 FDRVRVADDLDRLE
+330 SDRVRVAVDLDRLE
-344 AGQREL
+344 AGQQEL
-350 AALSIGNRA
+350 AALSIENRA
-359 VMPEEETEQLEKY
+359 AMPDDEAEQLKKY
-372 TRIFHIGLPDD
+372 TKIFHTGLPDGA
-383 VEISEKQQDC
+383 ELSEKQQAC
-393 RRIAELCAV
+393 RRIAELRAV

-444 LGIAAVVLGALS
+444 LGIAAVVLGTLS
-456 LAAALLWKKPLQ
+456 LAAALLWRKTSQ
-468 AEDGADEEM
+468 AADGADEEM
-477 RQVGQLQDGVTA
+477 RQIEQLQDGVTA
-489 FLLQFYPDT
+489 FLLQFYPDA

-521 ESRMTKERQAQ
+521 EERLAKERQEQ
-532 QVRIDALTRELH
+532 QVQIDALTAEIR
-544 AILARYRLTDSEQT
+544 AILSRYGLADSA
-558 LLQAIRALR
+558 QALSQAVRALR

-581 RLEAERQEMARQT
+581 RLEAERQDAARQA
-594 QADTDELAVFFA
+594 QADTDELTAFFA

-622 EQDAHAFDAAGTAS
+622 EQDVHAFAAAVTAS
-636 KEAKT
+636 NKAKE

-665 AALQEKEA
+665 AALQEKET

-724 ALADLTMD
+724 ELADLTMD

-771 RELRLFIDEQGAARD
+771 RELHLFIDEQGAARD

-819 LDDPFVNLDDEATC
+819 LDDPFVNLDDEATR
-833 RALSMLRELAKQR
+833 RALLLLREIAKTR

>member
-1 MKLLRCHIENFGVLS
+1 MRLLRCHIENFGVLS
-16 GFDYEFESGL
+16 EFDYEFESGL

-76 GFLEFSH
+76 GFLEFSNQ
-83 GDTSYRV
+83 GTSYRV
-90 TRYFGKTAAKDSFEI
+90 TRYFGKTAAKDTFEL
-105 YDLTNRTKETAFS
+105 YDLTNRTKNSAFS
-118 EKLGEELFGLDAESF
+118 ERLGEELFGLDAESF

-248 VAGQRERQLKKERLY
+248 AAGQRERQLKKERLY

-306 EKRQGTLVLSMEDR
+306 EKRRQTLAVSEEDR
-320 QVIEEGAPLF
+320 QVIEEGTSLF
-330 FDRVRVADDLDRLE
+330 SDRARVADDLERLE

-372 TRIFHIGLPDD
+372 TREFHLRLPDD
-383 VEISEKQQDC
+383 AELSEKQQDC

-417 SAKIAILALG
+417 SAKIAILALA

-532 QVRIDALTRELH
+532 QVRIDALTREIH

-665 AALQEKEA
+665 AALQEKETQA
-673 QTQRELDAQEALL
+673 QLELAAQEDAL
-686 RQLRQRRD
+686 RQLRQKRD
-694 ALRREVERISEISDK
+694 ALRHEVEKIPA
-709 LEELNETRKALQKQC
+709 LEDELAELGETRSALQKQC
-724 ALADLTMD
+724 ELADLTMD

-771 RELRLFIDEQGAARD
+771 RELHLFIDEQGAARD

-805 LVDALFQKEQPFLL
+805 LVDALFRKEQPFLL

>member
-1 MKLLRCHIENFGVLS
+1 MRLLRCHIENFGVLS
-16 GFDYEFESGL
+16 EFDYEFESGL

-145 ELEATSSIRAKLTNL
+145 ELEATSSMRAKLTNL

-248 VAGQRERQLKKERLY
+248 AAGQRERQLKKERLY

-330 FDRVRVADDLDRLE
+330 SDRVRVADDLDRLE
-344 AGQREL
+344 AGQQEL
-350 AALSIGNRA
+350 AALSIENRA
-359 VMPEEETEQLEKY
+359 AMPDDEAEQLKRY
-372 TRIFHIGLPDD
+372 TKIFHIGLPDD
-383 VEISEKQQDC
+383 AELSEKQQDC

-402 RDAKQAQKNEKKRPG
+402 RDAKQAQKKRPA
-417 SAKIAILALG
+417 SAKSVLLILG

-432 AGIGCLVAEKLS
+432 AGIGCLAAEKLP
-444 LGIAAVVLGALS
+444 LGIAAVVLGTLS
-456 LAAALLWKKPLQ
+456 LAAALLWRKTSQ
-468 AEDGADEEM
+468 AADGADDAA
-477 RQVGQLQDGVTA
+477 RQIRQLQDGVTA
-489 FLLQFYPDT
+489 FLLQFYPDA
-498 SRPDEQLVQLRLDKD
+498 SRPDEQLVQLRLEKD

-521 ESRMTKERQAQ
+521 ESRLKKERQEQ
-532 QVRIDALTRELH
+532 QTRIDALTAEVR
-544 AILARYRLTDSEQT
+544 AILTRYGLADSEQT
-558 LLQAIRALR
+558 LSQAIRALR

-581 RLEAERQEMARQT
+581 RLEAERQDAARQA
-594 QADTDELAVFFA
+594 QADTDELAAFFET
-606 KYRLSGQADEQ
+606 YRLSGKSEEQ
-617 LLEQA
+617 LLAQA
-622 EQDAHAFDAAGTAS
+622 EDDSRAFAAAMTAF
-636 KEAKT
+636 ETERA
-641 RLADFL
+641 RLADYL
-647 RENAELS
+647 QENAEI
-654 EAASQEESLDM
+654 AVDDSQEQTLSM

-673 QTQRELDAQEALL
+673 QTQRELDAQEDAL

-694 ALRREVERISEISDK
+694 SLRREIEK
-709 LEELNETRKALQKQC
+709 LPALEDELAELDETRKALQKQC
-724 ALADLTMD
+724 ELADLTMD

-771 RELRLFIDEQGAARD
+771 RELHLFIDEQGAARD

-792 GTVDGVMLCMRLA
+792 GTLDGMMLCMRLA

>member
-1 MKLLRCHIENFGVLS
+1 MRLLRCHIEKFGVLS

-56 RTAAN
+56 RKASD

-76 GFLEFSH
+76 GFLEFFNQ
-83 GDTSYRV
+83 GTSYRV
-90 TRYFGKTAAKDSFEI
+90 TRYFGKTAAKDTFEL
-105 YDLTNRTKETAFS
+105 YDLTNRTKNSAFS
-118 EKLGEELFGLDAESF
+118 ERLGEELFGLDAESF

-199 ELRALED
+199 EICALEE

-248 VAGQRERQLKKERLY
+248 AAGQRERQLKKERLY

-330 FDRVRVADDLDRLE
+330 SDRVRVAVDLDRLE
-344 AGQREL
+344 AGQQEL
-350 AALSIGNRA
+350 AALSIENRA
-359 VMPEEETEQLEKY
+359 AMPDDEAEQLKKY
-372 TRIFHIGLPDD
+372 TKIFHTGLPDGA
-383 VEISEKQQDC
+383 ELSEKQQAC

-477 RQVGQLQDGVTA
+477 QQIEQLQAGVTA
-489 FLLQFYPDT
+489 FLMQFCPDA

-581 RLEAERQEMARQT
+581 RLEAERQEMARQA
-594 QADTDELAVFFA
+594 QAHTDELAAFFA
-606 KYRLSGQADEQ
+606 KYRLSGQTDEQ
-617 LLEQA
+617 LIEQA

-665 AALQEKEA
+665 AALQEKET
-673 QTQRELDAQEALL
+673 QTQRELAAQEDAL
-686 RQLRQRRD
+686 RQLRQKRD
-694 ALRREVERISEISDK
+694 ALRHEVEKIPA
-709 LEELNETRKALQKQC
+709 LEDELAELGETRSAMQKQC
-724 ALADLTMD
+724 ELADLTMD

-771 RELRLFIDEQGAARD
+771 RELHLFIDEQGAARD

-819 LDDPFVNLDDEATC
+819 LDDPFVNLDDEATR
-833 RALSMLRELAKQR
+833 RALLLLREIAKTR

>member
-1 MKLLRCHIENFGVLS
+1 MRLLRCHIENFGVLS

-76 GFLEFSH
+76 GFLEFSNQ
-83 GDTSYRV
+83 GTSYRV

-145 ELEATSSIRAKLTNL
+145 ELEATSSMRAKLTNL

-190 NGEIDRLAE
+190 NGEIDRLTE
-199 ELRALED
+199 EIRTLEN

-228 NAQQAEKTAEL
+228 NAQQTEKTAEL

-248 VAGQRERQLKKERLY
+248 AAGQRERQLKKERLY
-263 ELRAQVKQQDETMQA
+263 ELRAQVKQQDKTMQA

-320 QVIEEGAPLF
+320 QVIEEGTPLF
-330 FDRVRVADDLDRLE
+330 SDRVRVADDLDRLE

-383 VEISEKQQDC
+383 AEISEKQQDC
-393 RRIAELCAV
+393 RRIAELRAV

-444 LGIAAVVLGALS
+444 LGIAAVVLGVLS

-477 RQVGQLQDGVTA
+477 QQIEQLQAGVTA
-489 FLLQFYPDT
+489 FLMQFCPDA

-521 ESRMTKERQAQ
+521 ESRLAKERQAQ
-532 QVRIDALTRELH
+532 QVQIDALTAEIR
-544 AILARYRLTDSEQT
+544 AILSRYGLADSA
-558 LLQAIRALR
+558 QALSQAVRALR

-581 RLEAERQEMARQT
+581 RLEAEWQDAARQA
-594 QADTDELAVFFA
+594 QADTDELTAFFA

-622 EQDAHAFDAAGTAS
+622 EQDVHAFAAAVTAS
-636 KEAKT
+636 NKAKE

-665 AALQEKEA
+665 AALQEKET

-724 ALADLTMD
+724 ELADLTMD

-771 RELRLFIDEQGAARD
+771 REIHLFIDEQGAARD

>member
-1 MKLLRCHIENFGVLS
+1 MRLLRCHIENFGVLS

-145 ELEATSSIRAKLTNL
+145 ELEATSSMRAKLTNL

-199 ELRALED
+199 EIRALEE

-248 VAGQRERQLKKERLY
+248 AAGQRERQLKKERLY

-330 FDRVRVADDLDRLE
+330 SDRARVADDLDRLE

-372 TRIFHIGLPDD
+372 TRIFHTRIAGRCGTIGKAAGLPP
-383 VEISEKQQDC
+383 DC
-393 RRIAELCAV
+393 GAV
-402 RDAKQAQKNEKKRPG
+402 RRSRRK
-417 SAKIAILALG
+417 
-427 ALLLL
+427 
-432 AGIGCLVAEKLS
+432 AGAEKREK
-444 LGIAAVVLGALS
+444 A
-456 LAAALLWKKPLQ
+456 
-468 AEDGADEEM
+468 
-477 RQVGQLQDGVTA
+477 T
-489 FLLQFYPDT
+489 
-498 SRPDEQLVQLRLDKD
+498 
-513 AYLRLREK
+513 RLRENRDSGAGCAAFAGGNRLLGCGK
-521 ESRMTKERQAQ
+521 ALSWDCGGCTGGAQ
-532 QVRIDALTRELH
+532 PRRG
-544 AILARYRLTDSEQT
+544 
-558 LLQAIRALR
+558 
-567 ERASQYERVQEHAE
+567 AS
-581 RLEAERQEMARQT
+581 
-594 QADTDELAVFFA
+594 
-606 KYRLSGQADEQ
+606 
-617 LLEQA
+617 
-622 EQDAHAFDAAGTAS
+622 
-636 KEAKT
+636 
-641 RLADFL
+641 
-647 RENAELS
+647 
-654 EAASQEESLDM
+654 
-665 AALQEKEA
+665 
-673 QTQRELDAQEALL
+673 
-686 RQLRQRRD
+686 
-694 ALRREVERISEISDK
+694 
-709 LEELNETRKALQKQC
+709 LEEAF
-724 ALADLTMD
+724 A
-732 YLTRAKDTLAN
+732 
-743 SYVGRVEQGFVRYA
+743 SGRRCG
-757 DALLG
+757 
-762 EKIGHVMLD
+762 
-771 RELRLFIDEQGAARD
+771 
-786 AASFSA
+786 
-792 GTVDGVMLCMRLA
+792 
-805 LVDALFQKEQPFLL
+805 
-819 LDDPFVNLDDEATC
+819 
-833 RALSMLRELAKQR
+833 
-846 QVVYL
+846 
-851 TCNTARI
+851 